1 MSGEP
6 LLSVDGLSTWIGAGD
21 DVVRAVDQ
29 VSFEI
34 RKGETFALVG
44 ESGCGKSMT
53 ALSIMRLLPD
63 GAGIVGGGVHF
74 GGRDLASLPEREM
87 REVRGRRIAMIFQEP
102 ATSLNPV
109 LPVGRQV
116 EEVLVRHAGL
126 RGGAARARVQE
137 LFESVGIPD
146 AVRRLDEYPFQLSG
160 GLRQRVMIAIALAC
174 EPDLL
179 IADEPTTALDVTI
192 QAQVL
197 DLLAELQRRT
207 GMAMLLITH
216 DLAVVAQMSARVAV
230 MYAGQI
236 VESARTRRFLDKP
249 GHPYARMLLRAL
261 PGTDAR
267 SGRLASIPGAIPD
280 LRQTFAGCR
289 FAPRCDRVVEA
300 CRQSTQTLG
309 AVGDGWEVRCSRVEA
324 ATVGQGASPAMPAA
338 PATSRSTGGRQSA
351 APLLDVQGLQVHFPV
366 KRGLLRRTAAMVRA
380 VDGVDLRLEAG
391 TTVALVGESGCGKTT
406 VGKSIVQL
414 IRPTAGRVVFAGT
427 DLCGLDE
434 QRLARLRKG
443 FQMVFQDPFSS
454 LDPRMRV
461 NEILEEGMV
470 ALCPEI
476 GAIER
481 SRRIDSLL
489 ERVGLGV
496 AAKGRYPHE
505 FSGGQ
510 RQRIAIARALA
521 VEPKVLVCDEPTSAL
536 DVSVQAQIL
545 NLLKDIQEEM
555 GLAYL
560 FITHNLSV
568 VEYLA
573 DEVAVMYLGRIVEQG
588 TAREVLSSPVH
599 PYTQALLAA
608 VPRINSSASR
618 QGRLAG
624 DPPSPTAPPV
634 GCHFQPRCPHA
645 TDTCRRDYP
654 ASRQVSST
662 HSVHCILDR
671 PRSAG

>member
-1 MSGEP
+1 
-6 LLSVDGLSTWIGAGD
+6 
-21 DVVRAVDQ
+21 
-29 VSFEI
+29 
-34 RKGETFALVG
+34 
-44 ESGCGKSMT
+44 
-53 ALSIMRLLPD
+53 
-63 GAGIVGGGVHF
+63 
-74 GGRDLASLPEREM
+74 
-87 REVRGRRIAMIFQEP
+87 
-102 ATSLNPV
+102 
-109 LPVGRQV
+109 
-116 EEVLVRHAGL
+116 
-126 RGGAARARVQE
+126 
-137 LFESVGIPD
+137 
-146 AVRRLDEYPFQLSG
+146 
-160 GLRQRVMIAIALAC
+160 
-174 EPDLL
+174 
-179 IADEPTTALDVTI
+179 
-192 QAQVL
+192 
-197 DLLAELQRRT
+197 
-207 GMAMLLITH
+207 
-216 DLAVVAQMSARVAV
+216 
-230 MYAGQI
+230 
-236 VESARTRRFLDKP
+236 
-249 GHPYARMLLRAL
+249 
-261 PGTDAR
+261 
-267 SGRLASIPGAIPD
+267 
-280 LRQTFAGCR
+280 
-289 FAPRCDRVVEA
+289 
-300 CRQSTQTLG
+300 
-309 AVGDGWEVRCSRVEA
+309 
-324 ATVGQGASPAMPAA
+324 
-338 PATSRSTGGRQSA
+338 
-351 APLLDVQGLQVHFPV
+351 
-366 KRGLLRRTAAMVRA
+366 MVRA

-391 TTVALVGESGCGKTT
+391 TTLALVGESGCGKTT

-427 DLCGLDE
+427 DLSGLDD

-521 VEPKVLVCDEPTSAL
+521 VEPQVLVCDEPTSAL

-588 TAREVLSSPVH
+588 TAREVLSSPAH

-608 VPRINSSASR
+608 VPRIDSSLSR
-618 QGRLAG
+618 RGRLAG
-624 DPPSPTAPPV
+624 DPPSPTAPPA

-645 TDTCRRDYP
+645 TDACRRDYP

-662 HSVHCILDR
+662 HSVRCILDR
-671 PRSAG
+671 S